1 MKVTRIT
8 SLVGF
13 LLALSALNSPVA
25 DAKANQSKGNTAK
38 PTIEGRLTAIAKVL
52 KERENQLHNSSETRS
67 SPQSN
72 QEEWVVPASLRK
84 FLQAGISWNN
94 TQFKDR
100 GGVGW
105 NNGGGFVNWP
115 DSWKDG
121 GGFFNFR

>member
-1 MKVTRIT
+1 MKVIRIT

-13 LLALSALNSPVA
+13 LLALSALNPPVA
-25 DAKANQSKGNTAK
+25 DAKANQSKGNTANL
-38 PTIEGRLTAIAKVL
+38 TIEGRLTAIAKVL
-52 KERENQLHNSSETRS
+52 KERENQLHNSSETIL

-72 QEEWVVPASLRK
+72 QEEWVIPASLRK